1 MNQEYNTDELK
12 KQFLLRDRLI
22 NIISKDGKLRVS
34 FIKNSKTSIDAQQKH
49 VLDYISA
56 TYLAQLLAA
65 NSMIASFLKGE
76 ERISI
81 DISSNNY
88 LKRLYSESNQVG
100 EVRGYAIVNNDI
112 QIDNL
117 TSLDDIL
124 SDGFLSVTRILYNN
138 NEPTKG
144 IIEVKSQTI
153 DKILEDYFTQSE
165 QIPSKLI
172 LDILSDDD
180 GNIIHSGGILI
191 QALPGADMK
200 EVMELYNYVLSKEK
214 ITDYFIIE
222 KSLTE
227 LLDIFIPFEYDV
239 IKNRQIDF
247 FCRCTKDRFVNTLRS
262 LSLFD
267 IKEMRQLNQNELRCH
282 YCNNAYFIEEI
293 DFQNLIDEKQAE
305 LN

>member
-1 MNQEYNTDELK
+1 MNPEINTDELK
-12 KQFLLRDRLI
+12 KQFLLRDRLV
-22 NIISKDGKLRVS
+22 NIISKDGNLRVS

-49 VLDYISA
+49 ELDYISS
-56 TYLAQLLAA
+56 TYLAQLLAVNA
-65 NSMIASFLKGE
+65 MIASFLKGE
-76 ERISI
+76 ERVSI

-88 LKRLYSESNQVG
+88 LKKIYSESNQVG
-100 EVRGYAIVNNDI
+100 EVRGYSIVNND
-112 QIDNL
+112 IDNL
-117 TSLDDIL
+117 TSLDEIL

-144 IIEVKSQTI
+144 IIQVKSQTI

-172 LDILSDDD
+172 LDVLSDDE
-180 GNIIHSGGILI
+180 GNIIHSGGVLI

-200 EVMELYNYVLSKEK
+200 VVMELYNYILSKDK
-214 ITDYFIIE
+214 ITDYFMLE
-222 KSLTE
+222 KTLTE
-227 LLDIFIPFEYDV
+227 ILDIFIPFEYDI

-247 FCRCTKDRFVNTLRS
+247 FCRCSKEKFVNTLRS
-262 LSLFD
+262 LSLVD
-267 IKEMRQLNQNELRCH
+267 LKEMHQLNQNELRCH
-282 YCNNAYFIEEI
+282 YCNNAYYIEEI

>member
-1 MNQEYNTDELK
+1 MNPEINTDELK
-12 KQFLLRDRLI
+12 KQFLLRDRLV
-22 NIISKDGKLRVS
+22 NIISKDGNLRVS

-49 VLDYISA
+49 ELDYISS
-56 TYLAQLLAA
+56 TYLAQLLAVNA
-65 NSMIASFLKGE
+65 MIASFLKGE
-76 ERISI
+76 ERVSI

-88 LKRLYSESNQVG
+88 LKKLYSESNQVG
-100 EVRGYAIVNNDI
+100 EIRGYAIVNNDI

-117 TSLDDIL
+117 TSLDEIL

-144 IIEVKSQTI
+144 IIQVKSQTI

-172 LDILSDDD
+172 LDVLSDDE
-180 GNIIHSGGILI
+180 GNIIHSGGVLI

-200 EVMELYNYVLSKEK
+200 LVMELYNYILSKDK
-214 ITDYFIIE
+214 ITDYFMLE
-222 KSLTE
+222 KTLTE
-227 LLDIFIPFEYDV
+227 LLDIFIPFEYDI

-247 FCRCTKDRFVNTLRS
+247 FCRCSKEKFVNTLRS
-262 LSLFD
+262 LSLVD
-267 IKEMRQLNQNELRCH
+267 LKEMHQLNQNELRCH
-282 YCNNAYFIEEI
+282 YCNSAYYIEEI